1 MKLVICEKNISA
13 RNIAY
18 ILSGGNV
25 KNIRI
30 GKTPVYEFKKDD
42 EIWNVIGL
50 RGHIISLDYPSKF
63 KWWKEDNLKELI
75 NEEPCRIVSEKDIAF
90 SLKNLVNNNP
100 DVIIATDYDREG
112 ELIGVEAINLIKD
125 YNDIKKIKRAKFSSI
140 TNFEISNAFN
150 NLNEVDYNLSYAGE
164 SRQEID
170 LAWGAVLTRFISL
183 VSNKTGKDFLSIGR
197 VQSPTLALLVEKE
210 KEIIKFTPKTFWKIN
225 AKLKKDEL
233 FDSTHIEGQFW
244 DEDKVKKIFDR
255 IKDKKEAIIKKVDK
269 KTNIEYPPSPFNTT
283 SFLQAVSYL
292 RIPTSKAM
300 IIAEELYISG
310 VISYPRTDNTVY
322 PNSLNIEGI
331 LKKLSESR
339 FSKESNEVIQN
350 RRQYPTRGKKKTTDH
365 PPIHPVSVPTKRLTV
380 DQETIYELICRR
392 FLATLSKDAI
402 SETVDVSLDISGE
415 KFKASGYRLIESNWK
430 SIYNY
435 FKEKRKPIPELKE
448 GEILN
453 VIKIILK
460 KDQTK
465 PPQRYT
471 EGSLITT
478 MEKLLLGTKST
489 RSEVISKLYSRKY
502 ITKSPLSPTPIAI
515 AVIDAMQDCDVVK
528 PEMTARLEQDMNLI
542 AENKKTLEDTVK
554 ESRDMLTNVILT
566 LEKNKVKIKTN
577 INNANLEQNIYG
589 KCPKCGKD
597 LIEILSRNKKRF
609 IGCTGYPNC
618 TNTYPL
624 PQKGGISKTDRI
636 CESCKTPIIRVI
648 SKGKKP
654 WNMCLDMKC
663 ESKK

>member
-350 RRQYPTRGKKKTTDH
+350 GRQYPTRGKKKTTDH

-577 INNANLEQNIYG
+577 INNANFEQNIYG

>member
-25 KNIRI
+25 KNLRI

-63 KWWKEDNLKELI
+63 KWWKEDDLKELI

-112 ELIGVEAINLIKD
+112 ELIGVEAINLIKG

>member
-112 ELIGVEAINLIKD
+112 ELIGVEAINLIKG

>member
-63 KWWKEDNLKELI
+63 KWWKEDDLKELI

-112 ELIGVEAINLIKD
+112 ELIGVEAINLIKG

-255 IKDKKEAIIKKVDK
+255 IKNKKEAIIKKVDK
-269 KTNIEYPPSPFNTT
+269 KTNIEYPPNPFNTT

>member
-112 ELIGVEAINLIKD
+112 ELIGVEAINLIKG

-300 IIAEELYISG
+300 IIAEELYIAG

-663 ESKK
+663 ETKK

>member
-50 RGHIISLDYPSKF
+50 RGHIITLDYPSKF

-150 NLNEVDYNLSYAGE
+150 NLNEVDYNLSHAGE
-164 SRQEID
+164 SRQIID

-269 KTNIEYPPSPFNTT
+269 KTNNEYPPSPFNTT
-283 SFLQAVSYL
+283 SFLQAASYL
-292 RIPTSKAM
+292 RIPTSTAM

-322 PNSLNIEGI
+322 PNSLNIDGI

-350 RRQYPTRGKKKTTDH
+350 RRQYPTRGTKKTTDH

-380 DQETIYELICRR
+380 DQEKIYELICRR

-460 KDQTK
+460 QDQTK

-489 RSEVISKLYSRKY
+489 RSEIISKLYSRKY
-502 ITKSPLSPTPIAI
+502 VTKSPLTPTPIAI
-515 AVIDAMQDCDVVK
+515 AVIDAMHDCDVVK

-554 ESRDMLTNVILT
+554 ESRDMLTNVIKS

-577 INNANLEQNIYG
+577 INNAHLEQNNLGI
-589 KCPKCGKD
+589 CPECGKN
-597 LIEILSRNKKRF
+597 LILIISRNKKRF
-609 IGCTGYPNC
+609 IGCTGYPVC
-618 TNTYPL
+618 KNTYPL
-624 PQKGGISKTDRI
+624 PQKGFISKTDKT
-636 CESCKTPIIRVI
+636 CGSCRTPIISVK

-654 WNMCLDMKC
+654 WSMCLDMKC
-663 ESKK
+663 EVQK

>member
-112 ELIGVEAINLIKD
+112 ELIGVEAINLIKG

-170 LAWGAVLTRFISL
+170 LAWGVVLTRFISL

-435 FKEKRKPIPELKE
+435 FKEKRKSIPELKE

-636 CESCKTPIIRVI
+636 CESCKTPIIKVI

>member
-112 ELIGVEAINLIKD
+112 ELIGVEAINLIKG

-244 DEDKVKKIFDR
+244 DEDKVKKIFDG

-350 RRQYPTRGKKKTTDH
+350 GRQYPTRGKKKTTDH